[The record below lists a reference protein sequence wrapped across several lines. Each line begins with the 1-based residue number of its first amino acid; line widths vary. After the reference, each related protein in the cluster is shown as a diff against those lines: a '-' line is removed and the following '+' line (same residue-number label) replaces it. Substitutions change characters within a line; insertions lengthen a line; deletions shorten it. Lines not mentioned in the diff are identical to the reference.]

1 MVNGREVPTDG
12 RWNIAGIGALILA
25 AIVVACAAGIAAMRA
40 DEPMPSVSGAPLID
54 PKPQKIF
61 VIGDS
66 YTEGTAQGGVGEK
79 NWTNLA
85 WRQLRR
91 ENIDIMSIV
100 SGRGGSGYV
109 TRGNAGTTFG
119 QEVRRLMEPGDD
131 DEDIVMIFGGSND
144 ETALPESVTASVRET
159 LSDVRARTRKA
170 KLIVVGPVWPGPN
183 PSPEILQIP
192 RHRAGRSRKN
202 ERHICRSNRGWMV
215 HCRTSTN
222 RRRWRSPHGCGT
234 RVHVGKTLAG
244 HSVRT
249 GADSEGTGSCA
260 AGRPGS
266 SRQMIKKP
274 RAASRQVVNWQD
286 SCAMEFL

>member
-40 DEPMPSVSGAPLID
+40 DEPMPSVSGAPLIN

-183 PSPEILQIP
+183 PSPEILQIRDIVRAEAEKTNATFVDP
-192 RHRAGRSRKN
+192 IADGWFIAEPQLIGEDGVHPTDVGHVYMSERLLPVIRSELELIQKEREAAPPAAPEVAGR
-202 ERHICRSNRGWMV
+202 
-215 HCRTSTN
+215 
-222 RRRWRSPHGCGT
+222 
-234 RVHVGKTLAG
+234 
-244 HSVRT
+244 
-249 GADSEGTGSCA
+249 
-260 AGRPGS
+260 
-266 SRQMIKKP
+266 
-274 RAASRQVVNWQD
+274 
-286 SCAMEFL
+286 